1 MLRNK
6 IENLCKEKGIS
17 MAELKRRSGVHPGTI
32 KKWNSVKDPGKIG
45 AASLI
50 NVAKVLG
57 TTVEYLLE

>member
-1 MLRNK
+1 
-6 IENLCKEKGIS
+6 
-17 MAELKRRSGVHPGTI
+17 MAELERRSGVHPGTI

-57 TTVEYLLE
+57 TTAEYLLSEP